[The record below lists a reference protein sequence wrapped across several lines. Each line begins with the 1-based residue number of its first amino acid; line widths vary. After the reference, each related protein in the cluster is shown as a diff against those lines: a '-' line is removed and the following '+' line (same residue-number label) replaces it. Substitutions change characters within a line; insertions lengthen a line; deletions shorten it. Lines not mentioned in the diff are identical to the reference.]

1 MVKVLNIAQFVP
13 VEGLYPDNDVSLKTY
28 SDLNKYYGVS
38 CEFVKPV
45 GHITKMAAILRKSS
59 KIRRSLY
66 FGKAYFD
73 RKHKIKVHF
82 YRGTFPFINRIPF
95 DTGFLLPFEL
105 KIYGKALF
113 DLVEEYKPDLIH
125 AHSIFPDAYYAM
137 RISERYNLPYIVTVR
152 GTYTKKY
159 HSGTGRRILSGAASV
174 TTPSYSLWEKLSK
187 DYGIEL
193 LPHGIEEEWF
203 NKKRRSFSPDKIRLT
218 TVCRLLKMKNIH
230 VVLRSVSRLINEG
243 YNVVYD
249 IIGEGDF
256 RIDLIA
262 LTRRLGLAEVVRFHG
277 HQDADYIRKVYENS
291 DIFVMLS
298 YPETFGISYFE
309 AAAMGLYIV
318 GVKGT
323 GSYGYFNGDEA
334 SFIDIDEQQLTDLLK
349 GLSVKEMETRSARAM
364 EKSRMFHNHQII
376 ERYFNIIKSSI

>member
-13 VEGLYPDNDVSLKTY
+13 VEGLYPDNDISLKTY

-45 GHITKMAAILRKSS
+45 GNITKMAALLRNSS
-59 KIRRSLY
+59 KIRRGLY

-73 RKHKIKVHF
+73 RKHNIRVHF
-82 YRGTFPFINRIPF
+82 FRDTFTFINRVPF
-95 DTGFLLPFEL
+95 DTGFLLPLEF

-113 DLVEEYKPDLIH
+113 DIVEGYKPDLIH
-125 AHSIFPDAYYAM
+125 AHSIFPDAYYAK
-137 RISERYNLPYIVTVR
+137 RISERFNLPFIVTVR
-152 GTYTKKY
+152 GT
-159 HSGTGRRILSGAASV
+159 HSKIYKSETGRRILKSAASV
-174 TTPSYSLWEKLSK
+174 TTPSYSLREKLSK
-187 DYGIEL
+187 DYGVEL
-193 LPHGIEEEWF
+193 LPHGIEAEWF
-203 NKKRRSFSPDKIRLT
+203 NKKKKSFSPDKIRLA
-218 TVCRLLKMKNIH
+218 TVCRLLKMKNIQ
-230 VVLRSVSRLINEG
+230 VVLKSVSRLVSEG

-256 RIDLIA
+256 RNDLEA
-262 LTRRLGLAEVVRFHG
+262 LTRHLDLAGIVRFHG

-323 GSYGYFNGDEA
+323 GSYGYFNDDEA